1 MNELEAATEPR
12 IADLLRAFAPEECE
26 VMLQAG
32 YEVRECFRVL
42 DKVGLNVVG
51 EILKDQGTFYELQHY
66 PKGDVY
72 DMETHAQYYYHAHRP
87 ESGEHGHFH
96 TFLRAAGMPRDI
108 RPAPYEGDAPRPLG
122 KDAVS
127 HLVAIS
133 MDAQGYPTHLFTTNR
148 WVTAETWY
156 RAEDVV
162 RMLDHF
168 IIDHAWPS
176 WATNRWITAMLTLFK
191 PQIAHLL
198 RERDRVVADWQRRYP
213 DRDVFEDRELDVTSI
228 MPISVE
234 RQIEALEAR
243 LERGDG

>member
-1 MNELEAATEPR
+1 MNQLETATGPAIAELLEA
-12 IADLLRAFAPEECE
+12 FSPEEHE
-26 VMLQAG
+26 VMLRAG

-51 EILKDQGTFYELQHY
+51 EILEGQGPFYELQHY

-96 TFLRAAGMPRDI
+96 TFLRAKGMPRDI
-108 RPAPYEGDAPRPLG
+108 RPAPYEGEAPRPLG

-127 HLVAIS
+127 HIIAIS
-133 MDAQGYPTHLFTTNR
+133 MNAQGYPTHLFTTNR

-156 RAEDVV
+156 RADDVI
-162 RMLDHF
+162 RMIDHF

-198 RERDRVVADWQRRYP
+198 RERDRTVAAWQASHP

-234 RQIEALEAR
+234 AQIAALEAR
-243 LERGDG
+243 SGIGDG